1 MKEALRMTRE
11 RIASVVGTDET
22 TALGRQNCE
31 KQEKRFSVGEKV
43 QNEQERIERCYGPS
57 IYTKGDIEYPIR
69 LLESRRCR
77 ELEGIV

>member
-1 MKEALRMTRE
+1 MKEALRMIRE

-43 QNEQERIERCYGPS
+43 QNGQERIERCYGPS

-77 ELEGIV
+77 EFEGIV